1 MKRATKRKN
10 PEIKSADGNGH
21 VMRGS
26 ASAAQS
32 GISNKRRTRK
42 TKADRLIDLLS
53 KPSGARGSIVAKRL
67 GWQPHTV
74 RAALSGLR
82 KRGFDVRT
90 SKSPKSG
97 ETIYAIVAEPAE
109 VQQ

>member
-1 MKRATKRKN
+1 MKKAAKRRTS
-10 PEIKSADGNGH
+10 EIKTEDGAGH
-21 VMRGS
+21 AVRGS
-26 ASAAQS
+26 AHSAQS
-32 GISNKRRTRK
+32 GISNKGRSRK
-42 TKADRLIDLLS
+42 TKTDRLIDLLS
-53 KPSGARGSIVAKRL
+53 KPSGVRGSIVGKRL

-82 KRGFDVRT
+82 KRGFEIEKSR
-90 SKSPKSG
+90 SPKSG